1 MMCCTVLFCSVIRL
15 AVSSMQNLSLL
26 QDADSTSSLPFS
38 FSPILYPLLSRPLL
52 TPSLLSPSI
61 LSSPSFLS
69 CPSLLSS
76 PIALNK
82 SCRLI
87 DIETGLSIG
96 THDGK
101 EALTVGQGARAGGC
115 SDKYF
120 VASLTAVAGNI

>member
-1 MMCCTVLFCSVIRL
+1 MSVIRL
-15 AVSSMQNLSLL
+15 AVSSMLNLSLL
-26 QDADSTSSLPFS
+26 QNADSTSSLPS
-38 FSPILYPLLSRPLL
+38 PFSPLLYPLLSPPLL
-52 TPSLLSPSI
+52 TPPLL
-61 LSSPSFLS
+61 LS

-76 PIALNK
+76 PSLLSCPSLLSSSVTLNK

-96 THDGK
+96 NHDGK